1 MVTTTLPAS
10 ASSFSCAVVAAES
23 HGVAITTRSQSAAA
37 ALSPYAEPLG
47 ELGPRARRARRAASI
62 ARYFD
67 REPMTTS

>member
-1 MVTTTLPAS
+1 MLITVLPAS
-10 ASSFSCAVVAAES
+10 AFSCSWAVVAAES

-37 ALSPYAEPLG
+37 MLSPYC
-47 ELGPRARRARRAASI
+47 RRSARSGHFSTRWSRASI